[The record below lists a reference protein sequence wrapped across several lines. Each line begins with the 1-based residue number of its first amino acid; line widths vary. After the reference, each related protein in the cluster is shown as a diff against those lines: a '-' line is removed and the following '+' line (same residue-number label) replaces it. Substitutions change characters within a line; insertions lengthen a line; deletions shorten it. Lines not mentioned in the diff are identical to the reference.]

1 MPPKRVPKAPEPTD
15 RVTRH
20 SASKQVP
27 GAQEPEERPSSAS
40 SSTSTLVHTA
50 HPSDIDT
57 SLSDFHG
64 WEDNIDTTSTQNIE
78 SLLRRVTIPLSP
90 DTDDNQFFGT
100 AHESSLEMAGSSDDV
115 GDVDEV
121 VVPIPALPGISPDL
135 LIYFQLQQQAAEKR
149 DKRLD
154 NERRDDLQRHREE
167 QERRREEQQ
176 RQREETEAA
185 PYVIRANRKAGSG
198 EIASDC

>member
-20 SASKQVP
+20 SAKKQVP
-27 GAQEPEERPSSAS
+27 DAQEPEDRPSSAS

-64 WEDNIDTTSTQNIE
+64 WEDNVDTTSTQNIE

-90 DTDDNQFFGT
+90 DTDENQFFGT
-100 AHESSLEMAGSSDDV
+100 AHESSLEMADSSEDE
-115 GDVDEV
+115 GDVPE
-121 VVPIPALPGISPDL
+121 
-135 LIYFQLQQQAAEKR
+135 
-149 DKRLD
+149 
-154 NERRDDLQRHREE
+154 
-167 QERRREEQQ
+167 
-176 RQREETEAA
+176 
-185 PYVIRANRKAGSG
+185 
-198 EIASDC
+198 